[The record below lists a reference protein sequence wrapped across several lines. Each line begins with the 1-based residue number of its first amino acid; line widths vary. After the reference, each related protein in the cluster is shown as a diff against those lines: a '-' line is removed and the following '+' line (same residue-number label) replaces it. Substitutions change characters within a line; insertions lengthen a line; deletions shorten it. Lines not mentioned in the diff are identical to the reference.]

1 MERERAS
8 GGPRAARGS
17 VGGKAALALALALA
31 VGGAGSAAAQQ
42 VTGVAGLGAFA
53 VRPDEE
59 AELLIDLEY
68 RLPPRKH
75 GISPVIGAA
84 ATSVGATYLRA
95 GFGRDFPL
103 GRRWTTHLGFA
114 GNLYFE
120 GDAGKRLGGALEFRS
135 VIDLSY
141 QVAPDL
147 RVGLALAHLSNG
159 GLGRFNPGVET
170 LCLTFAWRQPPRLR
184 RALP

>member
-1 MERERAS
+1 MLLLLLLAA
-8 GGPRAARGS
+8 GGAP
-17 VGGKAALALALALA
+17 AALA
-31 VGGAGSAAAQQ
+31 QE
-42 VTGVAGLGAFA
+42 VTGVAALGAFA

-59 AELLIDLEY
+59 TELLLDLEY
-68 RLPPRKH
+68 RLPPRKN
-75 GISPVIGAA
+75 GISPVFGAA

-103 GRRWTTHLGFA
+103 GRRWNTHLGFA

-135 VIDLSY
+135 VVDLSY
-141 QVAPDL
+141 RVAPDL
-147 RVGLALAHLSNG
+147 RVGVALAHLSNG

-170 LCLTFAWRQPPRLR
+170 LCITLAWRQPPRLR

>member
-1 MERERAS
+1 MVGRTAV
-8 GGPRAARGS
+8 ARRG
-17 VGGKAALALALALA
+17 VLLLLLLA
-31 VGGAGSAAAQQ
+31 VGGTTAALGQE

-59 AELLIDLEY
+59 AELLLDLEY

-135 VIDLSY
+135 VVDLSY

-147 RVGLALAHLSNG
+147 RVGVALAHLSNG

-170 LCLTFAWRQPPRLR
+170 LSLTFAWRQPRGLR
-184 RALP
+184 RPGR

>member
-17 VGGKAALALALALA
+17 VGGRVVLALVLAF
-31 VGGAGSAAAQQ
+31 VGGASAAAAQE

-103 GRRWTTHLGFA
+103 GRRWNTHLGFA

-147 RVGLALAHLSNG
+147 RVGVALAHLSNG